1 VEHHHHKACTTHTV
15 ITFIPNKQQLET
27 DGKIYLNTVQRC
39 EALLE
44 SESLVTIFS
53 SVVKE
58 AVPFSSLH
66 PASTTISHAQ
76 I

>member
-1 VEHHHHKACTTHTV
+1 M
-15 ITFIPNKQQLET
+15 
-27 DGKIYLNTVQRC
+27 YLNTVQRC

-44 SESLVTIFS
+44 SESLVIIFS